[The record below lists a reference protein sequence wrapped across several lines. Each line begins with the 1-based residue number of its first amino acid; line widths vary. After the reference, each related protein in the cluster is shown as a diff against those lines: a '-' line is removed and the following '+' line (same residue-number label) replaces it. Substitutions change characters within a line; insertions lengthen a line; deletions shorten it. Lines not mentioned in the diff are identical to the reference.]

1 MIELT
6 YQDCQDL
13 VDIWNDLNN
22 QLIQE
27 ANRGETPIQERINEN
42 HKKRIDAFRLWL
54 THHKGK
60 SING

>member
-6 YQDCQDL
+6 HQDSQDL

-27 ANRGETPIQERINEN
+27 ANRGEAPIQERINEN
-42 HKKRIDAFRLWL
+42 HKKGLMLFVC
-54 THHKGK
+54 G
-60 SING
+60 